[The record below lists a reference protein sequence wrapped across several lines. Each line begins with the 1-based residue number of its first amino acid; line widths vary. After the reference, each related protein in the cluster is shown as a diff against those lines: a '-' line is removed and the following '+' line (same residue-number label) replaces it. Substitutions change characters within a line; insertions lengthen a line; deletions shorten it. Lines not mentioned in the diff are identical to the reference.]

1 MVRSVLVPK
10 MAQHTLVSLS
20 LPASKHRMIDFLF
33 CCRRSHYYTCFRI
46 FCYLHV
52 KINNTVDLRVN
63 KNPSPTGWGAD
74 LFFTLHSQF
83 YGTPP
88 IRHPIPLIH
97 FLCFGLRNR
106 LLDDVAHLRNKQKFI
121 LHFFCTLNKLIYLQ
135 ACGAT
140 SQIATLLFFADVSH
154 GTIVFPLISIVELR
168 VLLVDS
174 LGSIPLQ

>member
-1 MVRSVLVPK
+1 MT
-10 MAQHTLVSLS
+10 QHTLVNLS
-20 LPASKHRMIDFLF
+20 LPTSKHRMIDFLF

-46 FCYLHV
+46 FCYFHV
-52 KINNTVDLRVN
+52 KINNSSGFTSEQESITYGLRCR
-63 KNPSPTGWGAD
+63 P
-74 LFFTLHSQF
+74 FFTLHSQF
-83 YGTPP
+83 YGTP
-88 IRHPIPLIH
+88 PIPLIH